1 MTESA
6 VRAAD
11 RVVDRVGRRPDAR
24 LVVGIVL
31 VVASIAAVVGI
42 VGAADEG
49 QEVLVAPRDLAA
61 GQAVAPDDLEVRRV
75 SLGVEAH
82 GYAGPADIPEE
93 GVVVT
98 RTLAAGELV
107 PLAAL
112 GDARGPVATT
122 VVVTL
127 STPLGATVRPG
138 DQLDLWSSPAIE
150 AGRFGA
156 PAVIASGTQ
165 LVRTIADEGIVSGR
179 EGGQIELLVL
189 RRDVARILH
198 ALANGDAL
206 AAVPVSL
213 AIGG

>member
-1 MTESA
+1 MTETESA
-6 VRAAD
+6 PRAPE
-11 RVVDRVGRRPDAR
+11 RLRPRPDAR
-24 LVVGIVL
+24 LLVGLVL

-42 VGAADEG
+42 VGVADDGE
-49 QEVLVAPRDLAA
+49 EVLVTPRALTAGEVLTASDL
-61 GQAVAPDDLEVRRV
+61 DVRRV

-82 GYAGPADIPEE
+82 GYARPGELPDE

-112 GDARGPVATT
+112 GDVRGPAATT
-122 VVVTL
+122 VVVAL

-138 DQLDLWSSPAIE
+138 DALDLWSAPAIE

-156 PAVIASGTQ
+156 PVVIASDAH
-165 LVRTIADEGIVSGR
+165 LVRAVVDDGIVAR
-179 EGGQIELLVL
+179 DRGGSVELLVP
-189 RRDVARILH
+189 RRDIARILH

-206 AAVPVSL
+206 SAVPVSL